1 MHKTFVLVVFSLL
14 LLSSNIYSCRDGR
27 KQNHNNNM
35 VKTYDCSVVKGVSL
49 PINEDRGG
57 HAGGVVDGKIIIV
70 GGNRWS
76 EDKGT
81 KFFLS
86 DALIFDDHTWVKG
99 PELPEPIAN
108 PMFGSDSSG
117 LYIAGGTSDGVV
129 MSEKVFVL
137 RSISTRSRWERLPDL
152 PEGVGLGA
160 GAIVNGS
167 FYVSGGTLNNGKRTN
182 KMWALTLSDPEAGWR
197 ECEPIP
203 GVERMLHAFVGSGES
218 LYVLGGLAET
228 SPLTPLNDM
237 YRYDYLSGKWEIL
250 ADLPEKGYAWVA
262 QPIDEANVLI
272 TGKADGQIHSGVWML
287 DLETSQMETVGDLVI
302 QSTTAPLIHVSR
314 NEWWL
319 VGGEPDSKKNRTREV
334 SIIKLISKKL

>member
-35 VKTYDCSVVKGVSL
+35 VKTYDCSVVKGVSI

-117 LYIAGGTSDGVV
+117 LYIAGGTAMELCVGKGVCIALDINQIK
-129 MSEKVFVL
+129 MGKVAG
-137 RSISTRSRWERLPDL
+137 T
-152 PEGVGLGA
+152 GVGLRRMPSSMVPSTCLGEPEQWE
-160 GAIVNGS
+160 
-167 FYVSGGTLNNGKRTN
+167 TN
-182 KMWALTLSDPEAGWR
+182 EQDVGLTLSDPEAGWR
-197 ECEPIP
+197 ECELS
-203 GVERMLHAFVGSGES
+203 GVEECCTPS
-218 LYVLGGLAET
+218 LEAGKPIIGRIGET
-228 SPLTPLNDM
+228 SPLALNDM
-237 YRYDYLSGKWEIL
+237 YGDYLSG
-250 ADLPEKGYAWVA
+250 
-262 QPIDEANVLI
+262 N
-272 TGKADGQIHSGVWML
+272 
-287 DLETSQMETVGDLVI
+287 GDI
-302 QSTTAPLIHVSR
+302 
-314 NEWWL
+314 
-319 VGGEPDSKKNRTREV
+319 G
-334 SIIKLISKKL
+334 